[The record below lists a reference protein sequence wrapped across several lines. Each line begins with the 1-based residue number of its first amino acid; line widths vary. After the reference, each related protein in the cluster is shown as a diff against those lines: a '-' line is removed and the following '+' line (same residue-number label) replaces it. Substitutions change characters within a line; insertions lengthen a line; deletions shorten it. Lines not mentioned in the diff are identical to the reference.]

1 MQGELWQ
8 DYGTP
13 GTQALGREEVEQ
25 AIARLTRVWDDA
37 QAHAQDDIKTTWSS
51 QRKSAAIA
59 ANGRLPELLTTDA
72 H

>member
-8 DYGTP
+8 DYGAP

-25 AIARLTRVWDDA
+25 AIARLNRVWDDA
-37 QAHAQDDIKTTWSS
+37 QAHAQNDIKLTRFT

-59 ANGRLPELLTTDA
+59 ANGRLPDRLTTHA
-72 H
+72 R

>member
-13 GTQALGREEVEQ
+13 GTQALGHKEIEQ

-37 QAHAQDDIKTTWSS
+37 HTRARRHGDDMVQSPQERCDCRHQQAS
-51 QRKSAAIA
+51 
-59 ANGRLPELLTTDA
+59 
-72 H
+72 

>member
-1 MQGELWQ
+1 MQGEGWQ

-37 QAHAQDDIKTTWSS
+37 QAHAQDDTV
-51 QRKSAAIA
+51 RSAQERCDCCQWQAS
-59 ANGRLPELLTTDA
+59 
-72 H
+72 

>member
-25 AIARLTRVWDDA
+25 AIVRLTRVWDDA
-37 QAHAQDDIKTTWSS
+37 QAHAQDDIMMIRFN
-51 QRKSAAIA
+51 QRKSVAIA
-59 ANGRLPELLTTDA
+59 TNGRLPKLLTTDA
-72 H
+72 R

>member
-8 DYGTP
+8 NYGTP

-25 AIARLTRVWDDA
+25 AIARLKRVWDDA
-37 QAHAQDDIKTTWSS
+37 QARAQDDIKMTWFS
-51 QRKSAAIA
+51 QRKNAAIA
-59 ANGRLPELLTTDA
+59 ANSRLLDRLTPDV

>member
-1 MQGELWQ
+1 MQVELWQ

-25 AIARLTRVWDDA
+25 AIARLTRVWDNA
-37 QAHAQDDIKTTWSS
+37 QAHAQDDIKMIGFN

-59 ANGRLPELLTTDA
+59 ANSRLPKLFTTDT